1 MKQLKDINGRLRTC
15 TRCKSGA
22 PAVFKKSGEWLCE
35 ECLAKRKARQAAD
48 AAKPKCHKC
57 NGQAMHGEIWC
68 NNHAPEFD
76 PVAELERLEKELAE
90 ARVEI
95 NRRDELC
102 KKCEREYEAELDRY
116 KQGVEVE
123 VTVDSYDYGDTYFI
137 CEDIKLPS
145 EFRGQ
150 RVRVLVMPMEDKNE

>member
-90 ARVEI
+90 ARAEI

-123 VTVDSYDYGDTYFI
+123 DFVNRYGVLEAEY
-137 CEDIKLPS
+137 ELRPELWGK
-145 EFRGQ
+145 
-150 RVRVLVMPMEDKNE
+150 RVRVLVMKVEE